1 MDVGERFLQ
10 HLSVE
15 RRLSSGTVEAYG
27 VSLRLFRDFLSALP
41 DPRSLETA
49 DSDNIRDWMERLME
63 NGKSAAYVNRSLA
76 ALRTFY
82 RFCLAGGILRVD
94 PAHSVSGPKKPKR
107 LPRFVKDSE
116 MDALADMMWKGRDD
130 PEEPF
135 DDVRA
140 RTIIYTF
147 YLTGL
152 RAAELISLDD
162 SMVDFVSRELKV
174 TGKRD
179 KQRVVPFGEE
189 LEKMLR
195 EYIGR
200 RDAAVSREDDALFV
214 SGKGRRVTYA
224 QVRKLV
230 KENLQAVSSLDKCS
244 PHVLRHTF
252 ATAMLNH
259 DANLESVKK
268 LLGHQ
273 SLNTTEIYTHTT
285 FELLKKTYGNAHPRA
300 NPED

>member
-82 RFCLAGGILRVD
+82 RFCLAGGILSVD
-94 PAHSVSGPKKPKR
+94 PARSVSGPKKPKR

-130 PEEPF
+130 LEEPF

-214 SGKGRRVTYA
+214 SGKGKRVTYA

>member
-82 RFCLAGGILRVD
+82 RFCLAGGILSVD

-130 PEEPF
+130 LEEPF

-189 LEKMLR
+189 LENMLR

-214 SGKGRRVTYA
+214 SGKGKRVTYA

>member
-82 RFCLAGGILRVD
+82 RFCLAGGILSVD

-116 MDALADMMWKGRDD
+116 MEALADMMWKGRDD

-200 RDAAVSREDDALFV
+200 RDAAVSCEDDALFV

>member
-49 DSDNIRDWMERLME
+49 DSDNIRDWMERQME

-82 RFCLAGGILRVD
+82 RFCLAGGILSVD

-116 MDALADMMWKGRDD
+116 MDALAGMMWKGGDD

-135 DDVRA
+135 DNVRA

-214 SGKGRRVTYA
+214 SGKGKRVTYA

-259 DANLESVKK
+259 DANIESIKK

-285 FELLKKTYGNAHPRA
+285 FEQLKRAYGDAHPRA

>member
-82 RFCLAGGILRVD
+82 RFCLAGGILSVD

-214 SGKGRRVTYA
+214 SGKGKRVTYA

-285 FELLKKTYGNAHPRA
+285 FEQLKKTYGNAHPRA

>member
-1 MDVGERFLQ
+1 MDVGERFMQ

-82 RFCLAGGILRVD
+82 RFCLAGGILSVD

-214 SGKGRRVTYA
+214 SGKGKRVTYA

>member
-82 RFCLAGGILRVD
+82 RFCLAGGILSVD

-130 PEEPF
+130 LEEPF

-214 SGKGRRVTYA
+214 SGKGKRVTYA

-285 FELLKKTYGNAHPRA
+285 YELLKKTYGNAHPRA

>member
-82 RFCLAGGILRVD
+82 RFCLAGGILSVD

-116 MDALADMMWKGRDD
+116 MEALADMMWKGRDD

>member
-1 MDVGERFLQ
+1 MDVDERFLQ

-41 DPRSLETA
+41 DPRTLETA

-82 RFCLAGGILRVD
+82 RFCLAGGILSVD
-94 PAHSVSGPKKPKR
+94 PAHSVAGPKKPKR

-116 MDALADMMWKGRDD
+116 MEALADMMWKDRGD

-140 RTIIYTF
+140 RTIIYVF

-162 SMVDFVSRELKV
+162 SMVDFVNRELKV

-179 KQRVVPFGEE
+179 KQRVVPFGDE
-189 LEKMLR
+189 LENVLR
-195 EYIGR
+195 VYIGR
-200 RDAAVSREDDALFV
+200 RDATVSREDDALFV
-214 SGKGRRVTYA
+214 SGKGKRVTYA

-230 KENLQAVSSLDKCS
+230 KENLQTVSSLDKCS

-259 DANLESVKK
+259 DANIESIKK

-285 FELLKKTYGNAHPRA
+285 FEQLKRTYGDAHPRA

>member
-82 RFCLAGGILRVD
+82 RFCLAGGILSVD

-214 SGKGRRVTYA
+214 SGKGKRVTYA

>member
-82 RFCLAGGILRVD
+82 RFCLAGGILSVD

-130 PEEPF
+130 LEEPF

-214 SGKGRRVTYA
+214 SGKGKRVTYA

>member
-82 RFCLAGGILRVD
+82 RFCLAGGILSVD

-116 MDALADMMWKGRDD
+116 MEALADMMWKGRDD

-200 RDAAVSREDDALFV
+200 RDAAVSCEDDALFV

-273 SLNTTEIYTHTT
+273 SLNTSEIYTHTT

>member
-82 RFCLAGGILRVD
+82 RFCLAGGILSVD

-135 DDVRA
+135 GDVRA

-214 SGKGRRVTYA
+214 SGKGKRVTYA

>member
-82 RFCLAGGILRVD
+82 RFCLAGGILSVD

-162 SMVDFVSRELKV
+162 SMVDFVNRELKV

-214 SGKGRRVTYA
+214 SGKGKRVTYA

>member
-1 MDVGERFLQ
+1 MDVGERFMQ

-82 RFCLAGGILRVD
+82 RFCLAGGILSVD

-195 EYIGR
+195 KYIGR

-214 SGKGRRVTYA
+214 SGKGKRVTYA

>member
-82 RFCLAGGILRVD
+82 RFCLAGGILSVD

-130 PEEPF
+130 PEGPF

-214 SGKGRRVTYA
+214 SGKGKRVTYA

-273 SLNTTEIYTHTT
+273 SLNTTEVYTHTT